1 MYQKP
6 TWSSNGATHEN
17 RSKNWRILNGVERCS
32 RSMTSSE
39 RKIPDI
45 VTQYLTGERFDSGL
59 MLACIVWY
67 TGTIRHNNTF
77 TRRFVFEFLSVI
89 LLKIYPEKSLFFI
102 ESFSRKIFGLSLAKA
117 TLQNILLEII
127 ETNEKWMKMF
137 SCHFCVSLL
146 QWVQSTGHYSVV
158 KLTRTRWLVQ
168 TVANLQGQTQCR
180 WCLCTFSIG
189 LDIMVMC

>member
-1 MYQKP
+1 
-6 TWSSNGATHEN
+6 
-17 RSKNWRILNGVERCS
+17 
-32 RSMTSSE
+32 MTSSE

-45 VTQYLTGERFDSGL
+45 VTQYLTGERFDSCL
-59 MLACIVWY
+59 ILACIVWY

-77 TRRFVFEFLSVI
+77 TKRFVFEFLSVI

-137 SCHFCVSLL
+137 SCHFCVFLL

-158 KLTRTRWLVQ
+158 KLPRTRCLVQ
-168 TVANLQGQTQCR
+168 TVANRIFFGSPGKGYSCQGLKTMQMMAVYFPSLLSNHGNVRDFIESKSIQCV
-180 WCLCTFSIG
+180 
-189 LDIMVMC
+189 MVRFW